1 MATGFLSRFVSGI
14 AGGMNLREGTFIL
27 GNAMEEAAAGQGAA
41 NHWVQ
46 QNVGYD
52 SVRRSKFHTLEL

>member
-1 MATGFLSRFVSGI
+1 
-14 AGGMNLREGTFIL
+14 MNLREGTFIL
-27 GNAMEEAAAGQGAA
+27 GNAMEEAAAGAGQGAA

-52 SVRRSKFHTLEL
+52 SARRSKFHTLEL

>member
-1 MATGFLSRFVSGI
+1 
-14 AGGMNLREGTFIL
+14 MNLREGTFIL

-52 SVRRSKFHTLEL
+52 SARRSKFHTLEL